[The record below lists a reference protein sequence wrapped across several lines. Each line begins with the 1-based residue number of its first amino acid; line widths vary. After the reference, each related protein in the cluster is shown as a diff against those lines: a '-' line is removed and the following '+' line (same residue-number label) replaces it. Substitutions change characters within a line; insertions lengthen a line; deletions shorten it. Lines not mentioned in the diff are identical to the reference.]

1 MKRFLILIFLVC
13 CLQVNAQDISYVK
26 HAHGWYHIYD
36 DRGKKTG
43 AVSASAGLLV
53 GYGSEFL
60 IVRKDSWYYLY
71 DSKGKRLRGLSK
83 SNIGE
88 IIAVNGNTFTSRLG
102 SWIYLWNKEGKKLRS
117 YSAR

>member
-1 MKRFLILIFLVC
+1 MNILVSILLLFC
-13 CLQVNAQDISYVK
+13 SLQLLAQDISYVQDS
-26 HAHGWYHIYD
+26 GSWYIIYD
-36 DRGKKTG
+36 NNGKKTG
-43 AVSASAGLLV
+43 SVSASMGILV

-88 IIAVNGNTFTSRLG
+88 IIAVNGKTFTSRLG